1 MRVTGSGHP
10 STGGLARRLASG
22 RAPACPIQ
30 VYYCRPPFS
39 VSEDKALLLAAGC
52 LFLDF
57 LDLPSFLTAG
67 RGLGTA
73 LGNWALDN
81 WRNLGQN
88 CKRQAGLGISSA
100 SNMSLLQCPICNL
113 GVTVSRYGT
122 VLHQSRWRVVKSG

>member
-39 VSEDKALLLAAGC
+39 VSEDKALLLAAVC

-67 RGLGTA
+67 RGLGDCPGQ
-73 LGNWALDN
+73 LGTGQLAQ
-81 WRNLGQN
+81 LGA
-88 CKRQAGLGISSA
+88 KLQATSGTRHL
-100 SNMSLLQCPICNL
+100 ICI
-113 GVTVSRYGT
+113 
-122 VLHQSRWRVVKSG
+122 